1 MQKFY
6 NQFILFIFQPITDFD
21 YQMDAKNSFS
31 NQVSATN
38 PAQNTQSSIP
48 NIILTGMNIAT
59 LFHSGVY

>member
-6 NQFILFIFQPITDFD
+6 DQFILFLFQPITDFD

-48 NIILTGMNIAT
+48 NIILTGKK
-59 LFHSGVY
+59 